1 MGRVNIWRN
10 FFSRGLCGYGSTSQE
25 VDGVL
30 HNNGSN
36 GGNGVFKAHGKAD
49 VGQLFAVVGGKAQ
62 LIFSKAQAVS
72 FCSFGEEP
80 PGTEQA
86 AEGLADYS
94 SDGCSVYSHSERN
107 D

>member
-1 MGRVNIWRN
+1 MGRVNIWRI
-10 FFSRGLCGYGSTSQE
+10 FSPAVCAATAVLP
-25 VDGVL
+25 VL

-72 FCSFGEEP
+72 FSSFGEEP